1 MNALPPVRLYPL
13 RQLFVWLL
21 PALFLGACTRST
33 ESFSTLQTDELL
45 PLVEGKYITYRLD
58 SLVFINSG
66 KQAVTNRYQVR
77 HIVEGR
83 TTDNLNRPTWRIN
96 TYYNDS
102 TASGD
107 WVLKGSYFVT
117 PLDKRVEVIE
127 NNLRVIKIQLPV
139 REGFT
144 WRGNSYLPDRPYSDI
159 YATSIDEN
167 MDLWDFTYETVNQ
180 PATIGTL
187 AVTEVTTI
195 LHIDESRNVPMTTD
209 TVYASREYSLEK
221 YAKNI
226 GLVYR
231 EHVLWEN
238 QPRQRTLG
246 TPPNLVTT
254 YDPVRVGFGIRMWMI
269 NKN

>member
-1 MNALPPVRLYPL
+1 MNALPLVRLCLTKQLPL
-13 RQLFVWLL
+13 WLFLLFV
-21 PALFLGACTRST
+21 LGACKRST
-33 ESFSTLQTDELL
+33 EGFDTLQPDELL
-45 PLVEGKYITYRLD
+45 PLAEGKYITYRLD

-66 KQAVTNRYQVR
+66 KLAVTNRYQVR
-77 HIVEGR
+77 HVVEGK
-83 TTDNLNRPTWRIN
+83 TTDNLNRPTWRIS

-102 TASGD
+102 TASGP
-107 WVLKGSYFVT
+107 WVLRGSYFIT
-117 PLDKRVEVIE
+117 PLEKRVEVIE
-127 NNLRVIKIQLPV
+127 NNLRVVKIQLPV
-139 REGFT
+139 KEGFT
-144 WRGNSYLPDRPYSDI
+144 WKGNSFLPDRPYSDI

-180 PATIGTL
+180 PESIGTL
-187 AVTEVTTI
+187 SVPDVTTI

-209 TVYASREYSLEK
+209 TIYASREYSIEK

-238 QPRQRTLG
+238 QPRQRTIG

-254 YDPVRVGFGIRMWMI
+254 YDPVRVGFGVKQWMI